1 MTAISQVVKRHP
13 SGLVDYQVRIY
24 LGFLGNEKVLRV
36 SCKTD
41 ELIPRRWRLSAA
53 KSGSFWELRLNR
65 IKPGTALFFRL
76 ELNDGRSIPFVPL
89 GESDVVNGVVRV
101 PDYHPS
107 WLQPRAVTTNKAAS
121 EPSMGMAILLEQTL
135 EGLLADYEQ
144 GVYFTDAIEELLAWS
159 VADRILQTK
168 IPETVRDLGYT
179 EIMFPLFASVAD
191 RCNLDPKF
199 NYLVYNLSAD
209 WQLGTASD
217 IRSLVHRFR
226 ECGIELVPDLVFV
239 HQVKNPYPG
248 SSDDVSMLT
257 EISSP
262 FEDSD
267 PFLFRDY
274 GTWHFKLEDPIIRE
288 IIIDKILETIL
299 TLDFHVLRVDYIDG
313 LLMQSANRATN
324 HGALLLHELR
334 QGLQRVC
341 PEVRIIGE
349 AFQTAGDPAV
359 RSLIDSIYSP
369 RGVSLLDLLL
379 TSVPDRAIATRDAV
393 DGLTKLITAFND
405 QSQAESNYSQLHDEC
420 WCDHWISRGRP
431 HTPWAYGA
439 MPMGLTL
446 KRIDSL
452 IEDSWIERT
461 HRMETAVA
469 LTLLIRTLG
478 LALSFSRWMETS
490 GCLSLDQGSLD
501 DPLHWQ
507 FPWSPTGAHSRRLF
521 PASGLSEDQRRDLI
535 SGARAHVAAANHL
548 FRRLGR
554 SERSPL
560 GVPLR
565 MVHGDIQS
573 GLAAFVRW
581 GRDHPNPALVLVN
594 LSPVEAADQ
603 AAYEIDLSSAGWKKE
618 NNPDCLKAHTPP
630 ILAKTNTPVLLTQS
644 RGSASRYQLNR
655 PLQGYESIVFEV
667 PLHDR

>member
-1 MTAISQVVKRHP
+1 MAAISQVIKRHP

-24 LGFLGNEKVLRV
+24 LGFLSNEKVLRV
-36 SCKTD
+36 NCKTD
-41 ELIPRRWRLSAA
+41 ELIPRRWRLSAT
-53 KSGSFWELRLNR
+53 KNENFWELRLNR

-76 ELNDGRSIPFVPL
+76 ELNDGLSIPFVPL

-107 WLQPRAVTTNKAAS
+107 WLQPRSVTTNKAAS
-121 EPSMGMAILLEQTL
+121 EPSMGMAVLLEQTL
-135 EGLLADYEQ
+135 EGLLADYEE

-168 IPETVRDLGYT
+168 IPETIRDLGYT
-179 EIMFPLFASVAD
+179 EIMFPLYASVAD

-209 WQLGTASD
+209 WQLGTAAD
-217 IRSLVHRFR
+217 LRSLVHRFR

-248 SSDDVSMLT
+248 SSDDVGMLT
-257 EISSP
+257 ELPSP
-262 FEDSD
+262 FEDPD

-274 GTWHFKLEDPIIRE
+274 GTWHFNLEDPIIRE
-288 IIIDKILETIL
+288 IITDKLLETIL
-299 TLDFHVLRVDYIDG
+299 TLDLYVLRVDYIDG
-313 LLMQSANRATN
+313 LLMQSANRAVN

-334 QGLQRVC
+334 QRLRRDC

-349 AFQTAGDPAV
+349 AFQTAGDPSI

-369 RGVSLLDLLL
+369 RGFSLLDLLL

-393 DGLTKLITAFND
+393 DGLTKLMTAFND

-431 HTPWAYGA
+431 NTPWAYGA

-452 IEDSWIERT
+452 IEHGWIEPTQRT
-461 HRMETAVA
+461 ETAVA
-469 LTLLIRTLG
+469 LAILIRTLG

-507 FPWSPTGAHSRRLF
+507 FPWSPTGAQSRRLF
-521 PASGLSEDQRRDLI
+521 PAAGLGEDQRRELI
-535 SGARAHVAAANHL
+535 TGAQAHVAAANHL

-554 SERSPL
+554 SERNPL

-581 GRDHPNPALVLVN
+581 GRDHPNPGLVLVN

-603 AAYEIDLSSAGWKKE
+603 AVYEIDLSSAGWKRE
-618 NNPDCLKAHTPP
+618 DSPDCLKAHTPP
-630 ILAKTNTPVLLTQS
+630 ILAETNKPVILTQS
-644 RGSASRYQLNR
+644 QISAGRYQLNR
-655 PLQGYESIVFEV
+655 PLHGYESIVFEV
-667 PLHDR
+667 PLHGR